1 MEDKTE
7 KYPQVNYAQGIPQ
20 SIKFKASTLSHLI
33 EKIKIMI

>member
-20 SIKFKASTLSHLI
+20 SIKYKASILSHLI
-33 EKIKIMI
+33 EKIKPIV